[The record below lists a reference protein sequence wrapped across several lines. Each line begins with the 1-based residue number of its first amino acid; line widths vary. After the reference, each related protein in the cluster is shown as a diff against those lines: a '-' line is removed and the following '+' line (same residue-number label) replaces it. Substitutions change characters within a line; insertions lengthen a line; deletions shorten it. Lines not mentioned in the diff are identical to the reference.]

1 MRLLVL
7 AVVVCASSGGAW
19 ATEDEEQVLLV
30 GPTRTECNRYGL
42 GDVQWT
48 IKGDVEVGEVLH
60 VLARMTCERFLVTR
74 DLMHQRVNLQVSNE
88 KVPARE
94 MRSRVVGAL
103 RANGIAV
110 DMDMSYRVS
119 KSSGEPDPF
128 SSHSLPL
135 PSPSPSPILTQSIPE
150 AELDKGIT
158 CSGNRCELSRA
169 LFDRILGDSTGMS
182 RGARIVPSVKDGQPN
197 GMKLYAI
204 RPKSYFGRLGLTNGD
219 TITAV
224 NGMDINSPD
233 KALEAYAK
241 IRTAK
246 KLTLSL
252 IRRGE
257 PVTQEIVIK

>member
-1 MRLLVL
+1 MRLLAL
-7 AVVVCASSGGAW
+7 AVVVCASSGSAL
-19 ATEDEEQVLLV
+19 AVEDEEQVLLV

-60 VLARMTCERFLVTR
+60 VLARLTCERFLVTR
-74 DLMHQRVNLQVSNE
+74 EMMHQRVNLQVSNE

-103 RANGIAV
+103 RANGVSV

-119 KSSGEPDPF
+119 KSGSDHDAF
-128 SSHSLPL
+128 SSYALPTPPPSSL
-135 PSPSPSPILTQSIPE
+135 SLTQAIPE
-150 AELDKGIT
+150 AELDKGIS
-158 CSGNRCELSRA
+158 CSGTRCEISRS
-169 LFDRILGDSTGMS
+169 LVDRMLADSAGMS
-182 RGARIVPSVKDGQPN
+182 RGARLVPSIKDGQPN

-204 RPKSYFGRLGLTNGD
+204 RPKSYIGRLGILNGD
-219 TITAV
+219 TLTAI
-224 NGMDINSPD
+224 NGMDISSPD
-233 KALEAYAK
+233 KALEAYTK
-241 IRTAK
+241 IRTAN

-252 IRRGE
+252 IRRGA